1 MNHNSKA
8 KEIMQCQ
15 SNVSC
20 NDKRNINFL
29 YEEFQF
35 GFFSSIYKT
44 IQIGN
49 SKRNC

>member
-1 MNHNSKA
+1 MNHNSKD

-15 SNVSC
+15 SSVFGN
-20 NDKRNINFL
+20 NKRNINFL

-35 GFFSSIYKT
+35 GFFLSIYKT